1 MLMGLYN
8 AELCKTCLIFMPREI
23 KHESEI
29 RTVLDHQLT
38 NLRTYNQDPRVPSQ
52 DMAGLRSTYGY
63 EKGTADRTD
72 EMLKTGQVPMY
83 VNAMPG
89 LMSDESEDESGS
101 VNAMQS
107 GDACFFCKKSGH
119 LKRDCK
125 KYIEWKKN
133 NSSRKTG
140 NTQQKPILCY
150 NCGKEGHI
158 SRECKS
164 KRKNSRR
171 RENKNSGNKQMTQMV
186 QAAVQEILK
195 ELAPDTVFP

>member
-8 AELCKTCLIFMPREI
+8 AELRKTCLIFMPREI

-72 EMLKTGQVPMY
+72 EMLKTGQVPMD

-89 LMSDESEDESGS
+89 LMSAESEDESGS

-133 NSSRKTG
+133 NSNS
-140 NTQQKPILCY
+140 
-150 NCGKEGHI
+150 CG
-158 SRECKS
+158 RERS
-164 KRKNSRR
+164 
-171 RENKNSGNKQMTQMV
+171 
-186 QAAVQEILK
+186 
-195 ELAPDTVFP
+195 